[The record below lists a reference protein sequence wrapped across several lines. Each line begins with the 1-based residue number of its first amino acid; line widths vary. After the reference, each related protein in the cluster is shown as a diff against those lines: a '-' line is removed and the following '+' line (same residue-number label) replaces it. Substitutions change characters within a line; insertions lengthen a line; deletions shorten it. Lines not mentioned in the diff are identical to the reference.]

1 MHVSQFF
8 LDSYLAS
15 VRAFRWKLCVFTA
28 KQGCLLASL
37 TPRVG
42 DRNGETFLQAEIL
55 WLENHLV
62 CGAEYDMERQAK
74 YEDNKL

>member
-1 MHVSQFF
+1 MFPNFSLIPIWHQSEPF
-8 LDSYLAS
+8 DGN
-15 VRAFRWKLCVFTA
+15 CVFYTA
-28 KQGCLLASL
+28 KRGCLLVSL